1 MSALQQ
7 RAKQIFSQNDLTDP
21 ANNKSSNQTILYRT
35 DLELVILAKAKVTYT
50 IAQTLAVEFVEIPNL
65 EYYI

>member
-7 RAKQIFSQNDLTDP
+7 RAKQLFSTESEWPHRPCRQQIPL
-21 ANNKSSNQTILYRT
+21 RT
-35 DLELVILAKAKVTYT
+35 DLELLAEAKVTNT
-50 IAQTLAVEFVEIPNL
+50 ITQTLAVMEFVEIPNL